1 MTATGINY
9 HIDQHGTYSAVTLLP
24 AMNNAQWSDIEQA
37 GTDIMGRL
45 NGTRSPAVLVDLTPL
60 NYMGSSMVAM
70 IVRCWKNVQSNNGKI
85 VVVCNNEVVREV
97 ISLAGLTKVWPIV
110 ENRED
115 GLKALGVASSSG
127 GSGKLVA
134 IFGIVAALVGV
145 VGVVL
150 LLTGKVDLRVA
161 QGLLFGGAGLGFV
174 LGLVT
179 MLRTADPLRMFGL
192 MTVIASAAI
201 TVFGFVKSP

>member
-1 MTATGINY
+1 MTATDTNY

-45 NGTRSPAVLVDLTPL
+45 NGTKSPAVLVDLTPL

-115 GLKALGVASSSG
+115 GLKELGVSSTEG
-127 GSGKLVA
+127 GSYLTIA
-134 IFGIVAALVGV
+134 GIVAVV
-145 VGVVL
+145 VGVIGAVL
-150 LLTGKVDLRVA
+150 MLVGNVDLNVA
-161 QGLLFGGAGLGFV
+161 RGLLFGGAGVGFL

-179 MLRTADPLRMFGL
+179 LVKSAESGRFWGLGIVLASTA
-192 MTVIASAAI
+192 IA
-201 TVFGFVKSP
+201 VFGFVQQS